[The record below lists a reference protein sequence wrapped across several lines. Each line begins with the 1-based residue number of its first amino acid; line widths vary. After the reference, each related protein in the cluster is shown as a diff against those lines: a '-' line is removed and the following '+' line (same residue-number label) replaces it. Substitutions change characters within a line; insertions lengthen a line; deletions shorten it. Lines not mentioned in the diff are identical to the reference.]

1 MSKTNLIMP
10 GWIAEVK
17 VRMSMM
23 KEIVQHIV
31 VNKASIRAKVKT

>member
-1 MSKTNLIMP
+1 MFITNLIMP

-17 VRMSMM
+17 VSMSMM
-23 KEIVQHIV
+23 KEIVQQIV

>member
-1 MSKTNLIMP
+1 MP

-23 KEIVQHIV
+23 KEIVQQIV

>member
-1 MSKTNLIMP
+1 MP

-17 VRMSMM
+17 VSMSMM
-23 KEIVQHIV
+23 KEIVQQIV